1 MNELKQTLRRISDFF
16 DQQDTPW
23 ALVGGFAVS
32 ARVEP
37 RFTRDIDL
45 AVAVSDDTGAEA
57 TIHKLTSGGYQ
68 LFATVEQ
75 EAVDRLAMARLLDAR
90 EPQHEN
96 VVDLL
101 FASSGI
107 EPEIASE
114 AERLE
119 ILPRMILPVARL
131 GHLIALKLLAR
142 DDETRPND
150 IADLRAMLRE
160 ATRDDIALAE
170 KAIQLI
176 TERGYNRDRD
186 LHAAL
191 RDIIG

>member
-1 MNELKQTLRRISDFF
+1 
-16 DQQDTPW
+16 
-23 ALVGGFAVS
+23 
-32 ARVEP
+32 
-37 RFTRDIDL
+37 
-45 AVAVSDDTGAEA
+45 
-57 TIHKLTSGGYQ
+57 
-68 LFATVEQ
+68 
-75 EAVDRLAMARLLDAR
+75 MARLLDAR